1 MRNENVKTL
10 ERFSVFNAQLSQEE
24 MTGAQG
30 GQGAQGYTVIKFSSE
45 ISANGTWITEDYY
58 VDGKYAYSSTTPD
71 GCK

>member
-10 ERFSVFNAQLSQEE
+10 EKFSAFNAQLSQEE

-30 GQGAQGYTVIKFSSE
+30 GQGGYTMIKFSQE
-45 ISANGTWITEDYY
+45 ITAAGTWITEDYY
-58 VDGKYAYSSTTPD
+58 VDGKYSYSSTTPD

>member
-30 GQGAQGYTVIKFSSE
+30 GQGFTMIKFSSE
-45 ISANGTWITEDYY
+45 VTANGTWITEDYY
-58 VDGKYAYSSTTPD
+58 IDGKYSYSSTTPD
-71 GCK
+71 GCTM